1 MPVRKREKPP
11 AAGSLASAVH
21 DLALSADSLA
31 VRLDGG
37 ALAPEVAHAAERAI
51 VEARQ
56 KIASVYMML
65 PHTEATKGEKR

>member
-21 DLALSADSLA
+21 DLALSADSLVEKIGSA
-31 VRLDGG
+31 TLS
-37 ALAPEVAHAAERAI
+37 PEVANAAERAI

-65 PHTEATKGEKR
+65 PREEAARGAKQ

>member
-21 DLALSADSLA
+21 DLALSADTLA
-31 VRLDGG
+31 VRLDDV
-37 ALAPEVAHAAERAI
+37 ALSPEIAHAAERAI
-51 VEARQ
+51 HEARQ

-65 PHTEATKGEKR
+65 PREEAPKGAKR